1 MSLLL
6 QLFKWSFA
14 AETCHFCTCAV
25 TFTFPGLMRLISWR
39 SIWSSFLI
47 FCIVWD
53 LFFLFV
59 YTFRFITIFLVLEL
73 FLKIISLLSHFLFL
87 SCFLV
92 TFSIILKLASPF
104 FCFNKFFFCFF
115 VSFLF
120 SFLVIL
126 VCLN

>member
-6 QLFKWSFA
+6 QLLKRSFT

-25 TFTFPGLMRLISWR
+25 AFTFPGFVRLISR
-39 SIWSSFLI
+39 CSIWFSFLI
-47 FCIVWD
+47 FGIVWG
-53 LFFLFV
+53 LFFHFV
-59 YTFRFITIFLVLEL
+59 YTSRFLTIFLVLEL

-104 FCFNKFFFCFF
+104 RCFNKFFFCFF
-115 VSFLF
+115 VSFLS